1 MPFSYVLLFFLRQ
14 LSLFSFR
21 HWEKLEAKPIDLDLG
36 ATDGW
41 TEGWLVICDEWVL
54 IVLEDL
60 LAHCLVDDLFWTE
73 LLVVIRNLD

>member
-1 MPFSYVLLFFLRQ
+1 
-14 LSLFSFR
+14 
-21 HWEKLEAKPIDLDLG
+21 LEAKAIDLDLG

-41 TEGWLVICDEWVL
+41 TEGWLVICDKWVL

-60 LAHCLVDDLFWTE
+60 LTYSRVDDLFWAE